1 MVYTMKYFTVH
12 YLVSSQLINTWR
24 QPEILE
30 IAAQER
36 ERETETFDPSAYIA
50 TLIPV

>member
-1 MVYTMKYFTVH
+1 MVYTMKYFTVR
-12 YLVSSQLINTWR
+12 YLVLSQLINTWR

-36 ERETETFDPSAYIA
+36 ERGRR
-50 TLIPV
+50 LILQPTQPR